1 MSRYQVRFVM
11 ALAAVLLIVG
21 IVYHLTVTLRKQHHN
36 EKMIAKMKADV
47 VPEADQRMQNFRR
60 VQVRDG
66 KKVWEIAARQARYF
80 EANGE
85 VVVEAPEVSFYL
97 SDGQVIALRCGEG
110 RLHMG
115 KDEKTV
121 TQMELKTDLQ
131 MQIGDLLLHTQEAV
145 YDSEHDTISSP
156 GAVQITSRG
165 LLVEGQGYK
174 VDVAD
179 KRLTLNA
186 DVHTTLTKE
195 EG

>member
-1 MSRYQVRFVM
+1 MSRYQVRFVT
-11 ALAAVLLIVG
+11 ALAAALLIGGV
-21 IVYHLTVTLRKQHHN
+21 VYHLFVTMRIQHHN
-36 EKMIAKMKADV
+36 QRLLEKIRKEV

-66 KKVWEIAARQARYF
+66 RKIWEIAAHQARYF

-85 VVVEAPEVSFYL
+85 LVVEAPEVSFYL
-97 SDGQVIALRCGEG
+97 NDGEVITLRCGEG

-115 KDEKTV
+115 KDEKAI
-121 TQMELKTDLQ
+121 TQMELKNELQ
-131 MQIGDLLLHTQEAV
+131 IQVGDFSLRTQEAV

-165 LLVEGQGYK
+165 LLVEGQGYT

-186 DVHTTLTKE
+186 DVRTTLTKE

>member
-1 MSRYQVRFVM
+1 
-11 ALAAVLLIVG
+11 
-21 IVYHLTVTLRKQHHN
+21 YHLTITLRKQRAN
-36 EKMIAKMKADV
+36 TKMIEGVRADII
-47 VPEADQRMQNFRR
+47 PEADQRMQNFRR

-66 KKVWEIAARQARYF
+66 KKIWEIAARQARYF

-97 SDGQVIALRCGEG
+97 SDGQVVALRCGEG

-121 TQMELKTDLQ
+121 MQMELKTDLQ
-131 MQIGDLLLHTQEAV
+131 MQIGDLSFRTQEAV
-145 YDSEHDTISSP
+145 YDSEHDTISSL
-156 GAVQITSRG
+156 GAVQITGRG
-165 LLVEGQGYK
+165 LVVEGQGYR
-174 VDVAD
+174 VDMAD
-179 KRLTLNA
+179 RRLLLNA

>member
-1 MSRYQVRFVM
+1 MSRYQVRFVT
-11 ALAAVLLIVG
+11 AVAAVLLIVG

-165 LLVEGQGYK
+165 LLVEGQGYM

>member
-1 MSRYQVRFVM
+1 MSRYQLRFIT
-11 ALAAVLLIVG
+11 ALSAVLLLAG
-21 IVYHLTVTLRKQHHN
+21 IVYYLTVTLHKQKRN
-36 EKMIAKMKADV
+36 EKIIKKMQADV

-66 KKVWEIAARQARYF
+66 KKIWEISARQARYF

-85 VVVEAPEVSFYL
+85 VLVEAPEVFFYAK
-97 SDGQVIALRCGEG
+97 DGDVIALRCGEG
-110 RLHMG
+110 RLRMA

-121 TQMELKTDLQ
+121 TQMELTTDLQ
-131 MQIGDLLLHTQEAV
+131 MQVGDFSFRTQEAT

-165 LLVEGQGYK
+165 LVLEGQGYN
-174 VDVAD
+174 VDVAE
-179 KRLTLNA
+179 KRLTLDA
-186 DVHTTLTKE
+186 DVRTTLTRE

>member
-1 MSRYQVRFVM
+1 MSRHQVRFVT
-11 ALAAVLLIVG
+11 ALTAVLLLVG
-21 IVYHLTVTLRKQHHN
+21 IVYHLTVTLHKQKHN
-36 EKMIAKMKADV
+36 EKIIEKMKADV

-66 KKVWEIAARQARYF
+66 KKIWEISARQARYF

-85 VVVEAPEVSFYL
+85 VVVEAPEVFFYPR
-97 SDGQVIALRCGEG
+97 DGDVIALRCGEA
-110 RLHMG
+110 RLHMA

-121 TQMELKTDLQ
+121 MQMELKTDLQ
-131 MQIGDLLLHTQEAV
+131 MQIGEFSFRTQEAV

-156 GAVQITSRG
+156 SAVQITSRG
-165 LLVEGQGYK
+165 LVLEGQGYS

-179 KRLTLNA
+179 KRLTLDA
-186 DVHTTLTKE
+186 DVHTILTKE